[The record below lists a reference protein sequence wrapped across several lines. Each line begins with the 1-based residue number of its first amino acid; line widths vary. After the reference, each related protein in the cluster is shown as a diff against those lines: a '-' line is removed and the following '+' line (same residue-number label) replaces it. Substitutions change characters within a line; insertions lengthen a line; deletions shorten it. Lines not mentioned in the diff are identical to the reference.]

1 MNSRSN
7 MVKVAVVGGEGI
19 GPEVTAQSQRILNW
33 FAAKRGV
40 PMTLREA
47 QYGIIPYLA
56 TGKVLPDDT
65 VEAMDEADAIV
76 WGATGGPETKEVPAS
91 ARKAGSLLGLRS
103 KYDLY
108 ANLRPIV
115 ANPALSDSASLKA
128 HVLKGVDFVII
139 RELTSGIY
147 FGEPRGIE
155 TLPDGQ
161 RRGFNT
167 EQYTTNQIRRVARSA
182 FELARTRRNK
192 VCSVDKANV
201 LETSVVWREEVI
213 ALHQEE
219 FSDVELT
226 HLYVDHAAMQIV
238 REPAQFDVMVTGNIF
253 GDILSD
259 CAAMASGS
267 LGMLPSASLGPVD
280 KFGRRK
286 ALYEPVHG
294 SAPDIAG
301 KGIANPLGSILSV
314 AMMLR
319 MTLNRPEDADL
330 LEKAVDTALA
340 AGARTADIAEPGA
353 RKLSTME
360 MGDAVLSALERVGR
374 RQREGARVMA
384 YVSRRSALTI
394 IAGGGAALAAG
405 KARAEDKAG
414 RVIYPVAVPV
424 YQTQFIADRIGYFK
438 EAGLDCK
445 LIQGGSGVKTREIIA
460 SSQGDI
466 GIGDITHPMQLS
478 NRGRAGRVLMPVD
491 TRSSSV
497 MFIIRKDLFDQGINT
512 LEALTAW
519 KRPDGR
525 KPIVS
530 VSSLGGTNHVWAS
543 YYMETMELDQKVTWI
558 GTGNVDTMM
567 GSLKT
572 KQVDVLVSSLSLL
585 NDSKEQGWGTLLFDG
600 TDETIW
606 NKYIGGKVP
615 VTSHFTLQSTI
626 DKDPAKMQAFVT
638 AIWRATQWVKTHTP
652 EQIYDVIEPYVGS
665 TSRAANILEITA
677 LQKVADYDATID
689 AADFARGE
697 KVWFREMT
705 GIKPLTIADVVSP
718 TFIESARKAFPA

>member
-1 MNSRSN
+1 MDPFCEGIGMNTRSN

-19 GPEVTAQSQRILNW
+19 GPEVTAQSQRVLNW
-33 FAAKRGV
+33 FAAKRNV

-65 VEAMDEADAIV
+65 VEAMEEADAIL
-76 WGATGGPETKEVPAS
+76 WGATGGPETKEVPAA

-115 ANPALSDSASLKA
+115 ANPALADSAPLKA

-155 TLPDGQ
+155 TLADGQ

-167 EQYTTNQIRRVARSA
+167 EQYTTSQIRRVARSA
-182 FELARTRRNK
+182 FELARARRNK

-213 ALHQEE
+213 RLHQEE

-226 HLYVDHAAMQIV
+226 HLYVDNAAMQIV

-319 MTLNRPEDADL
+319 MTMNRPEDADL
-330 LEKAVDTALA
+330 LEQAVAAALA
-340 AGARTADIAEPGA
+340 SGARTADIAEPGA
-353 RKLSTME
+353 ARHSTAE
-360 MGDAVLSALERVGR
+360 MGDAVLNALDKVSGK
-374 RQREGARVMA
+374 QREHA
-384 YVSRRSALTI
+384 
-394 IAGGGAALAAG
+394 
-405 KARAEDKAG
+405 
-414 RVIYPVAVPV
+414 
-424 YQTQFIADRIGYFK
+424 
-438 EAGLDCK
+438 
-445 LIQGGSGVKTREIIA
+445 
-460 SSQGDI
+460 
-466 GIGDITHPMQLS
+466 
-478 NRGRAGRVLMPVD
+478 
-491 TRSSSV
+491 
-497 MFIIRKDLFDQGINT
+497 
-512 LEALTAW
+512 
-519 KRPDGR
+519 
-525 KPIVS
+525 
-530 VSSLGGTNHVWAS
+530 
-543 YYMETMELDQKVTWI
+543 
-558 GTGNVDTMM
+558 
-567 GSLKT
+567 
-572 KQVDVLVSSLSLL
+572 
-585 NDSKEQGWGTLLFDG
+585 
-600 TDETIW
+600 
-606 NKYIGGKVP
+606 
-615 VTSHFTLQSTI
+615 
-626 DKDPAKMQAFVT
+626 
-638 AIWRATQWVKTHTP
+638 
-652 EQIYDVIEPYVGS
+652 
-665 TSRAANILEITA
+665 
-677 LQKVADYDATID
+677 
-689 AADFARGE
+689 
-697 KVWFREMT
+697 
-705 GIKPLTIADVVSP
+705 
-718 TFIESARKAFPA
+718 